1 MQISSERLS
10 NRFFEINS
18 CNIQHLT
25 GRDYHVLRAVGRVDY
40 HILYIVHGRC
50 RVIED
55 GKEREAGAGNI
66 VLYRPHERQEYAFA
80 ASDDT
85 VSAYI
90 HFSGK
95 ACEEI
100 LDTLG
105 VFCDRVTYVGATK
118 RLERLFRDTVDTFCL
133 KKPYWQENATALF
146 LQFLAEAARAVSYDG
161 MVANGA
167 LEREIDEVV
176 RYMHRNYAENHDVA
190 FYAAMCHLSA
200 GRFAHIFKESTGCAP
215 KHYLLRIRM
224 DVALELLA
232 TTSLTVGEVA
242 SAVGIDDVNYFSR
255 LVKKYTGR
263 TPRDQR

>member
-10 NRFFEINS
+10 SRFLEINS

-25 GRDYHVLRAVGRVDY
+25 GREYHMLRAAGRVDY
-40 HILYIVHGRC
+40 HMLYIMHGRC
-50 RVIED
+50 RVIEN
-55 GKEREAGAGNI
+55 GTEREVSAGHI

-90 HFSGK
+90 HFTGT

-100 LDTLG
+100 LETLG
-105 VFCDRVTYVGATK
+105 VFSARATYVGVTK
-118 RLERLFRDTVDTFCL
+118 RLERLFRDTVDAFRL

-146 LQFLAEAARAVSYDG
+146 LQFLAEAARIAAYDG
-161 MVANGA
+161 MTPNGA
-167 LEREIDEVV
+167 LEHEINEVV

-200 GRFAHIFKESTGCAP
+200 GRFAHVFKESTGCAP

-242 SAVGIDDVNYFSR
+242 SAVGIDDINYFSR
-255 LVKKYTGR
+255 VVKKYTGR